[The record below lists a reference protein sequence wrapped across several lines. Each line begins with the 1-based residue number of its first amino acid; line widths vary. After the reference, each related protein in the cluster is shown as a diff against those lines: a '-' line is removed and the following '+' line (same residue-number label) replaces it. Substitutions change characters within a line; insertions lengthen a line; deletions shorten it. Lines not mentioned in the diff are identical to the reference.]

1 MHYVEGLK
9 YILLS
14 ISHIWDR
21 GNEVK
26 FMTKKCFVRNS
37 TTKRVVMFVPRVKNM
52 YVVYL
57 DSIEG
62 DDLSYLGYQTIDYN
76 IWHKHLG
83 PVSSSLLTKLLQR
96 TWSTIFLD

>member
-1 MHYVEGLK
+1 
-9 YILLS
+9 
-14 ISHIWDR
+14 
-21 GNEVK
+21 
-26 FMTKKCFVRNS
+26 
-37 TTKRVVMFVPRVKNM
+37 MFVPRVKNM